1 MDLEPVAPPA
11 VATAGLGHADHEA
24 LAEPAGLAGGAVL
37 LINDALVVVPALL
50 DHCLVV
56 TTSSEEAFAALAG
69 EGTEVEAGSRL
80 VTHSALLVL
89 QGVD

>member
-11 VATAGLGHADHEA
+11 VATAGLGHADTEA
-24 LAEPAGLAGGAVL
+24 LLEPAGLAGGAVL
-37 LINDALVVVPALL
+37 FINDALVIVPTLL

-56 TTSSEEAFAALAG
+56 TTSSEEALAALAG
-69 EGTEVEAGSRL
+69 EGAEVEASSRL